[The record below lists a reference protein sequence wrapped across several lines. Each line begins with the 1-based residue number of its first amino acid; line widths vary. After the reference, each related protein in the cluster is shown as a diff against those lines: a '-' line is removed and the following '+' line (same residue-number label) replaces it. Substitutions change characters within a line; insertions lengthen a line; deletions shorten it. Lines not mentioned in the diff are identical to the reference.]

1 MKLGQYNLLRVV
13 KKTDFGVYLDGVNY
27 GEILLP
33 KRYVPDDCEINGW
46 LRVFIYVDNKD
57 RLIAITEEPLATVGE
72 CAALKVVGTTKFG
85 AFFDWGLPKDL
96 LVPRREQI
104 RPMQEGETHVV
115 YIYIDEKTE
124 TIVGTTRLELFLD
137 NTDTEDLQPQQ
148 AVDLLIYDQSEMG
161 FKAVID
167 GTHLG
172 LLYAN
177 EVYQPVSIGQKLQ
190 GYIKT
195 VRDDKKIDLTLQKAG
210 EVVKQELTERII
222 AHLEEHGGQSA
233 ITDKSPPEAI
243 KRLFQV
249 SKGHYKRALGQLY
262 KQRRIVIEPGCIRL
276 PEKA

>member
-13 KKTDFGVYLDGVNY
+13 KKTDFGIYLDGLNY

-33 KRYVPDDCEINGW
+33 KRYVPDDCEIDSW

-57 RLIAITEEPLATVGE
+57 RLIAITEKPLATVGQ

-85 AFFDWGLPKDL
+85 AFVDWGLPKDL
-96 LVPRREQI
+96 LVPRREQVC
-104 RPMQEGETHVV
+104 PMQEGETHVV
-115 YIYIDEKTE
+115 YIYIDDKTE

-137 NTDTEDLQPQQ
+137 NTDTENFQPQQ
-148 AVDLLIYDQSEMG
+148 AVDLLIYDQSEIG

-177 EVYQPVSIGQKLQ
+177 EVYQPLSIGQQLQ

-210 EVVKQELTERII
+210 EVAKQELTEQII
-222 AHLEEHGGQSA
+222 AHLQENGGQSA

-276 PEKA
+276 AEK